1 MRWVTWLKFGV
12 LGLLAIVR
20 IVVAAGIVDA
30 FRAVLAAKA
39 RVHAV
44 GSCVGRG
51 DGGGIFFVWR
61 VVGRQQNCG
70 RGEGSGRTMP
80 RALVLGVLGV
90 TAVYMAVS
98 AVFLYLVPLEKVT
111 SDETFV
117 AQAGE
122 VLFGHAGGNFLA
134 AIVVVCVLGSLA
146 VFTMVAPRVYYA
158 MAKDGLFLKAV
169 ARPHRRFGTPA
180 YAIGLQG
187 AIAVGLVIVGNFQQ
201 IISYFIFVAVL
212 FLGLVVG
219 GLFVLRGRKGGEETA
234 TMSRAIL

>member
-1 MRWVTWLKFGV
+1 
-12 LGLLAIVR
+12 
-20 IVVAAGIVDA
+20 
-30 FRAVLAAKA
+30 
-39 RVHAV
+39 
-44 GSCVGRG
+44 
-51 DGGGIFFVWR
+51 
-61 VVGRQQNCG
+61 
-70 RGEGSGRTMP
+70 
-80 RALVLGVLGV
+80 
-90 TAVYMAVS
+90 
-98 AVFLYLVPLEKVT
+98 
-111 SDETFV
+111 V

-169 ARPHRRFGTPA
+169 ARPHRRFRTPA

-234 TMSRAIL
+234 TMSSGYPVTPVIFILLVAALLVLLARHNPIQAALGCAVVLAGAPVYFYLRRKVA